1 MFRNF
6 TLKKIIIK
14 SAFITLGILAGC
26 AVLVFAVLSL
36 GFPSTV
42 ARWSYQL
49 GNYGMATKYAALY
62 YSYTGETEDIALC
75 AEYSI
80 ISGKD
85 SYIIKYCEK
94 LIDRDDFAQY
104 CAEYDAAI
112 TEYDAA
118 ITEAYPLLEYSYR
131 QVIYG
136 KLAQAYYSA
145 GDLQNAIGTA
155 VEAVVEDYDRKQYAL
170 GEELD
175 CTITCFPVSNAIGS
189 LALKIISSG
198 DGDAANYL
206 LQIFQKVQTE
216 KLVSEQLTYFTKL
229 QTYLQNIAS

>member
-62 YSYTGETEDIALC
+62 YSYTGETEDLALC

-112 TEYDAA
+112 TE
-118 ITEAYPLLEYSYR
+118 AYPSLEYSYR
-131 QVIYG
+131 QDIYG
-136 KLAQAYYSA
+136 KLAQAYYSS
-145 GDLQNAIGTA
+145 GDMQSAIGTA
-155 VEAVVEDYDRKQYAL
+155 VEAVAEDCDRKQYAL

>member
-62 YSYTGETEDIALC
+62 YSYTGETEDLALC

-112 TEYDAA
+112 TE
-118 ITEAYPLLEYSYR
+118 AYPSLKYSYR
-131 QVIYG
+131 QDIYG
-136 KLAQAYYSA
+136 KLAQAYYSS
-145 GDLQNAIGTA
+145 GDMQSAIGTA
-155 VEAVVEDYDRKQYAL
+155 VEAVAEDYDRKQYAL

-175 CTITCFPVSNAIGS
+175 CTITCFPVINAIGS
-189 LALKIISSG
+189 LALIISSD

-206 LQIFQKVQTE
+206 LQIFQKVQTD